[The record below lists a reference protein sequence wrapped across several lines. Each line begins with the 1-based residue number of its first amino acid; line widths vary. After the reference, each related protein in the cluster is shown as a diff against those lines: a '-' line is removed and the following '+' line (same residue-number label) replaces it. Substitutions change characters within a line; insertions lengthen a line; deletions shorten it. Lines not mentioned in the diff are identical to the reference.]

1 RRQSRRKRDAP
12 NCGGDLQQ
20 AHSPRAS
27 RSVHDLRPHLRT
39 RRGFPQREASLRES
53 ATSCAWIEAGE
64 LLSSQRAYRPVPF
77 MSRIRGRH
85 AKSATSCGPKLPEVA
100 DEPLPFVDA
109 PEAELHGHLEADGGG
124 IAVGELTVE
133 AAASVQIGRHHHGG
147 WIGAG

>member
-1 RRQSRRKRDAP
+1 
-12 NCGGDLQQ
+12 
-20 AHSPRAS
+20 
-27 RSVHDLRPHLRT
+27 
-39 RRGFPQREASLRES
+39 
-53 ATSCAWIEAGE
+53 
-64 LLSSQRAYRPVPF
+64 QRAYRPVPF

-133 AAASVQIGRHHHGG
+133 AAATVQIGRHHRGG
-147 WIGAG
+147 WIGAGHEVVLGEGENLPASGDLVVGKLLRRALPAEVAPWIGDGAAVLALLAVEAQVLLLLAHGGGHAREGT